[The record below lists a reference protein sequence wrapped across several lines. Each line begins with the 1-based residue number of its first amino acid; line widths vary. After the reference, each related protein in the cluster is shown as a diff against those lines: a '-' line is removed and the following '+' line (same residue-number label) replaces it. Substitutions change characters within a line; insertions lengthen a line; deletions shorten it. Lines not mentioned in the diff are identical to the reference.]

1 MKDYFMTF
9 FQKINEQ
16 YKNQTV
22 FVFSILLILLC
33 IPLKYIFS
41 SIATIGFVAVSL
53 PYFFKNKPN
62 LSFALL
68 LPIALFLL
76 MVLSISW
83 SINTSDTI
91 KGLQKQL
98 PILLFPLCFLFIS
111 PLQTF
116 HKSKIFQ
123 YYSYGMVGYSL
134 YFIANACFRYF
145 QTKNSVV
152 FFYHDLVSEDLNA
165 IYFSVLVSF
174 ALFYFIS
181 VAKSSVYQQTSI
193 GILGVF
199 IFLLS
204 SKSVL
209 TIDIILVVCFYAF
222 FSKTKKS
229 VRWLTI
235 SVVFVFLGLSLVF
248 VKKVKE
254 RFLVEYETAFIDNTV
269 NQTIGKASEKVY
281 NVSLSQAWNLKRFE
295 QNHYF
300 PGTALRVYQLRI
312 FIEMLNEQKILFTG
326 FGLESSQQKIAEKA
340 KEHHLYSGYSIFNY
354 HNQYLQTFSDLG
366 IFGFLIL
373 ILMTFVNLK
382 NAFQNKNFIHLV
394 FAITMLFLFFT
405 ESLFCR
411 QRGILF
417 FITLYCVFNSSNETE
432 RKNTL
437 LTNLQPT

>member
-1 MKDYFMTF
+1 MKDYSMTF
-9 FQKINEQ
+9 FQKFDKLF
-16 YKNQTV
+16 KNQNV
-22 FVFSILLILLC
+22 FVYSILLILLC

-41 SIATIGFVAVSL
+41 SIATISFVIVSL
-53 PYFFKNKPN
+53 PYFFRNKPSFN
-62 LSFALL
+62 FALL

-76 MVLSISW
+76 MLLSVTW
-83 SINTSDTI
+83 SINTADTI

-98 PILLFPLCFLFIS
+98 PILLFPICFLFIS
-111 PLQTF
+111 PLQTSD
-116 HKSKIFQ
+116 KSKIFQ
-123 YYSYGMVGYSL
+123 NYSYGTVGYSL
-134 YFIANACFRYF
+134 YFITNACFRYF
-145 QTKNSVV
+145 QAKNSEV
-152 FFYHDLVSEDLNA
+152 FFYHELVSEDLNA

-181 VAKSSVYQQTSI
+181 IAKSSVYQQTSI

-209 TIDIILVVCFYAF
+209 TIDIILVVCFYTF

-281 NVSLSQAWNLKRFE
+281 NVSLSQAWNLEKFE

-326 FGLESSQQKIAEKA
+326 FGLESSQQKIANKA
-340 KEHHLYSGYSIFNY
+340 KEHHLYSGYSVFNY

-366 IFGFLIL
+366 VFGFIIL
-373 ILMTFVNLK
+373 LLMTFINIRNALK
-382 NAFQNKNFIHLV
+382 NNNFIHLV
-394 FAITMLFLFFT
+394 FATTMMFLFFT

-417 FITLYCVFNSSNETE
+417 FITLYCVFNSDYRQTD
-432 RKNTL
+432 KKPL
-437 LTNLQPT
+437 LHT